1 MMTNPLK
8 VCKNI
13 LSQNDVEMDGQSR
26 YNYKRLGCIR
36 AVREE
41 APNEM
46 ELIK

>member
-26 YNYKRLGCIR
+26 YNYEQIGHIR
-36 AVREE
+36 AVRE
-41 APNEM
+41 PP
-46 ELIK
+46 LLKWS